1 MPLHIVRNDITKMP
15 VDAIVNAAKNSLL
28 GGGGV
33 DGQIHAAAG
42 PQLLAECRTLGGCET
57 GDAKITKGYNLPSQF
72 VIHTVGPVWRGGD
85 YGEEKLLRSCYSR
98 SLTVAAE
105 NKCETVAFP
114 LISSGIYG
122 YPKDRA
128 LRVAVDAIGRW
139 LSVNEDM
146 TVYLVIFDRA
156 SYSIGQKLYRDIA
169 GYIDDNYAGRTEKK
183 WGRSRRE
190 RFESAHEALAERNY
204 AEDQRADLLA
214 PMPKRFMAAPSVS
227 ASKAMPSLDEY
238 IKNTDESFSQML
250 LRMIDERGMKDSDCY
265 KKANISRKLF
275 SKIRNDVHYRPKKI
289 TVLSFAIALELSL
302 EETESFLKSAG
313 YALSHANRTDIIVEY
328 FILKGEYNIFNIN
341 RALYAF
347 DQPLLGGV

>member
-33 DGQIHAAAG
+33 DGQIHAVAG

-57 GDAKITKGYNLPSQF
+57 GDARITKGYDLPAKY

-85 YGEEKLLRSCYSR
+85 CGEEKLLRSCYSR
-98 SLTVAAE
+98 SLTLAAE

-122 YPKDRA
+122 YPKDQA
-128 LRVAVDAIGRW
+128 LRVAVDAIGQW
-139 LSVNEDM
+139 LAVNEDM
-146 TVYLVIFDRA
+146 TVYLVIFDKA

-169 GYIDDNYAGRTEKK
+169 GYIDDNYAGRTEEM
-183 WGRSRRE
+183 WGRRRRD
-190 RFESAHEALAERNY
+190 RFESAREILAERNY
-204 AEDQRADLLA
+204 IEDECIADSA
-214 PMPKRFMAAPSVS
+214 PMPKRFMAAPS
-227 ASKAMPSLDEY
+227 ASKTMPSLDEY

-289 TVLSFAIALELSL
+289 TVLSFAIALELSI

-313 YALSHANRTDIIVEY
+313 YALSHASKTDIIVEY